1 MPDGTVYYGEVAWV
15 PKDGLGDAIYYSL
28 EDVPVSANADGEHE
42 KPESKVNMV
51 RHGYGI

>member
-15 PKDGLGDAIYYSL
+15 PKEGNGDAIYYSL
-28 EDVPVSANADGEHE
+28 EDVPVAANADGEQE